1 MTELMIQNSNLICY
15 KVVTD
20 STGKKY
26 LMDVST
32 VTPSY
37 YGFGILTNQVR
48 IEMVEIDKN
57 NQNYD
62 QKSLPG
68 RIEGITAASQ
78 LFTKVIL
85 DFLSGFVQKNNVQQ
99 EMILKLA
106 MYIFSFVFAY
116 LGTKFVIN
124 YSRKKVSNEIPRQA
138 TKYIAVFNAV
148 KKRQFGYYFFIA
160 LNALL
165 FYFYMTSSIDASG
178 SILILNSMVA
188 LVLFL
193 SWLAM
198 FPMDTL
204 YKNKYFTLE
213 SIKEVK

>member
-37 YGFGILTNQVR
+37 YGFGVLTNQVR

-62 QKSLPG
+62 QKSLRPG

-138 TKYIAVFNAV
+138 TKYIFNAV

-165 FYFYMTSSIDASG
+165 FYFYMTSSINVSG

-213 SIKEVK
+213 SIEEVA

>member
-62 QKSLPG
+62 QKSLQPG

-85 DFLSGFVQKNNVQQ
+85 DFLSGFVQQNNVQQ

-116 LGTKFVIN
+116 LGTKLVIN

-165 FYFYMTSSIDASG
+165 FYFYMKSSLDVSG

-188 LVLFL
+188 LVL

-213 SIKEVK
+213 SIEEIA